1 MIIIFAFIIGFI
13 ASVPVGPL
21 NLFAISQVVKRGFW
35 AGFLVGL
42 TSASLDVTYSYLG
55 LVGFSHLM
63 INLAEFVPYVK
74 IFAIVLLLSIS
85 IRLFKQARHFEKP
98 KSKNTIS
105 AAHRPII
112 TALLLYL
119 TNPALYAFWLAVAG
133 FATAHH
139 WVAKTGFDAVVFSLF
154 AGLGASTW
162 YFFLI
167 RYVDKY
173 HHQFKNETFKK
184 MFTIIAF
191 FLLGFAIYTFISFFI

>member
-1 MIIIFAFIIGFI
+1 M
-13 ASVPVGPL
+13 S
-21 NLFAISQVVKRGFW
+21 S
-35 AGFLVGL
+35 
-42 TSASLDVTYSYLG
+42 
-55 LVGFSHLM
+55 
-63 INLAEFVPYVK
+63 
-74 IFAIVLLLSIS
+74 
-85 IRLFKQARHFEKP
+85 
-98 KSKNTIS
+98 
-105 AAHRPII
+105 AHRPII

-139 WVAKTGFDAVVFSLF
+139 WVAQTGFDAVVFSLS

-184 MFTIIAF
+184 MFVIIALS
-191 FLLGFAIYTFISFFI
+191 LLGFAIYTFISFFI